1 MNFQYRRIAG
11 MSKKSV
17 YEAPHVETC
26 FYEAAD
32 VVLASFGDNDGQNP
46 WTEGSA
52 FQENGGDFNG

>member
-1 MNFQYRRIAG
+1 
-11 MSKKSV
+11 MSKKSA